1 MTSWWARK
9 NKYKSWLA
17 KMRQKAGQEWKGK
30 NEKWSQIQ
38 NCWRIFI
45 EVFDHKLISEWL
57 KRLHWTVKW
66 LELDLMVSSTC
77 WQGYLLST
85 HMDILFT
92 THLWHH
98 RRKLLIIE
106 RLSVVWNLQIWKMV
120 SSWPCVISPHN
131 HVVRQLFLACYLFVC
146 LLLIHRVHYKFY
158 NKNVQK
164 KKQIYNVSI
173 WCIKGER
180 DSKFAFVMSS

>member
-1 MTSWWARK
+1 MTSWWVRK
-9 NKYKSWLA
+9 NKYKCWLA
-17 KMRQKAGQEWKGK
+17 KMRQKAGQEWKVISDPK
-30 NEKWSQIQ
+30 LLEN
-38 NCWRIFI
+38 FI

-66 LELDLMVSSTC
+66 LELDWMVSSTC

-120 SSWPCVISPHN
+120 SSWPCVISLHN
-131 HVVRQLFLACYLFVC
+131 HVVRQLCLACHLFVC
-146 LLLIHRVHYKFY
+146 LLLILKWIC

-173 WCIKGER
+173 WCIKTER
-180 DSKFAFVMSS
+180 DSKFVFVMSS